1 MSKVGSYIKQL
12 RLSKNMT
19 QEELGNLIGVK
30 KAAVQKW
37 ESGQVQN
44 LKRDTIKKLAVF
56 FDVSPASFID
66 SDDDPEPSNISD
78 IYTDLYRIPLFES
91 ASAGFGVTANSDIID
106 YIPLYI
112 KNPSEAAQTIAIK
125 VKGDSMYPKI
135 EDGDIIIVRKQD
147 SVDSGSIAVVLLDGD
162 DGLVKRVKYGRDWV
176 DLESINP
183 EYQTRHFKGEEV
195 LRLRVV
201 GLVRQIIKNV

>member
-1 MSKVGSYIKQL
+1 MNIGNIISERRK
-12 RLSKNMT
+12 
-19 QEELGNLIGVK
+19 ELGLTLEEIGTACGVSKSTVK
-30 KAAVQKW
+30 KW
-37 ESGQVQN
+37 ESGYISN
-44 LKRDTIKKLAVF
+44 MKRDKIAQLAKVLNI
-56 FDVSPASFID
+56 PPTRLID
-66 SDDDPEPSNISD
+66 SDDDSEPSNISD

-112 KNPSEAAQTIAIK
+112 KNPAEAAQTIAIK

-147 SVDSGSIAVVLLDGD
+147 SVDSGSIAVVLIDGD
-162 DGLVKRVKYGRDWV
+162 DGLVKRVKYGRDWI

-183 EYQTRHFKGEEV
+183 EYKTRHFEGEEI

-201 GLVRQIIKNV
+201 GLVRQIIKQI

>member
-1 MSKVGSYIKQL
+1 MNIGNIISERRK
-12 RLSKNMT
+12 
-19 QEELGNLIGVK
+19 ELGLTLEEIGTACGVSKSTVK
-30 KAAVQKW
+30 KW
-37 ESGQVQN
+37 ESGYIPNMKTDKIAQ
-44 LKRDTIKKLAVF
+44 LAKVLNI
-56 FDVSPASFID
+56 PPTRLID
-66 SDDDPEPSNISD
+66 SDDDSEASNISD

-112 KNPSEAAQTIAIK
+112 KNPAEAAQTIAIK

-147 SVDSGSIAVVLLDGD
+147 SVDSGSIAVVLIDGD
-162 DGLVKRVKYGRDWV
+162 DGLVKRVKYGRDWI

-183 EYQTRHFKGEEV
+183 EYKTRHFEGEEI

-201 GLVRQIIKNV
+201 GLVRQIIKQI

>member
-1 MSKVGSYIKQL
+1 MTIGERIKKRRNEL
-12 RLSKNMT
+12 RLSADEVAKALGKNRAT
-19 QEELGNLIGVK
+19 IYRYESNDIEKLPTEVLEPLARVLLTTP
-30 KAAVQKW
+30 AALMGW
-37 ESGQVQN
+37 S
-44 LKRDTIKKLAVF
+44 
-56 FDVSPASFID
+56 
-66 SDDDPEPSNISD
+66 DDPEPSNISD

-112 KNPSEAAQTIAIK
+112 KNPAEAAQTIAIK

-147 SVDSGSIAVVLLDGD
+147 SVDSGSIAVVLIDGD
-162 DGLVKRVKYGRDWV
+162 DGLVKRVKYGRDWI

-183 EYQTRHFKGEEV
+183 EYKTRHFEGEEI

-201 GLVRQIIKNV
+201 GLVRQIIKQI